1 MELPCVFPPRTAFD
15 ILAYDTEEI
24 VAGYRQYRDGDPE
37 PGDNRS
43 ASYRW
48 GWANARKDV
57 TREPD
62 GFEPLRRDFIRMVER
77 PQ

>member
-1 MELPCVFPPRTAFD
+1 MELPCHFPPLTAFD

-24 VAGYRQYRDGDPE
+24 VAGYRQFRPCDPE

-48 GWANARKDV
+48 GWANARRDM

-62 GFEPLRRDFIRMVER
+62 GFEGLRREFIRMVER
-77 PQ
+77 PT